1 MVVTG
6 DSKSFSLG
14 SNPSRPTMK
23 IIYEVLE
30 DYPFYG
36 TIYETW
42 NYVADVLCGCS
53 PKEYGMYWKEII
65 KENATIHDLLKLIN
79 ECVYIKKVKW
89 K

>member
-1 MVVTG
+1 MVSTG
-6 DSKSFSLG
+6 VSKTLSLG
-14 SNPSRPTMK
+14 SNPSTPTMK

-30 DYPFYG
+30 DYPFCG

-53 PKEYGMYWKEII
+53 PREYGMYWKEIT
-65 KENATIHDLLKLIN
+65 KENASIHDLLKLIDK
-79 ECVYIKKVKW
+79 CVYIKKVEW

>member
-1 MVVTG
+1 MVSTEV
-6 DSKSFSLG
+6 SKTFSHG
-14 SNPSRPTMK
+14 SNPCTPTMK

-30 DYPFYG
+30 DYPFSG

-53 PKEYGMYWKEII
+53 PKEYGMYWKEIT
-65 KENATIHDLLKLIN
+65 KENASVHDLLKLIN
-79 ECVYIKKVKW
+79 KCVYIKKVKW